1 MRSTIF
7 CSLAG
12 VLAMLS
18 VSAVQANDMN
28 HSMHHDMS
36 QHAAMPAAVY
46 RSQGVI
52 KKVTP
57 QSVSISHKA
66 VPELNWPP
74 MTMQFALPQG
84 SALPEV
90 MTGEKVSFTFIQND
104 SGYQIVSLT
113 PQD

>member
-1 MRSTIF
+1 MRSQIL

-12 VLAMLS
+12 VLAILS

-36 QHAAMPAAVY
+36 QHAAMQAPVY
-46 RSQGVI
+46 RSEGVI
-52 KKVTP
+52 KKLTPESVT
-57 QSVSISHKA
+57 ISHQA
-66 VPELNWPP
+66 IPELNWPP

-84 SALPEV
+84 AALPEIG
-90 MTGEKVSFTFIQND
+90 TGKKVSFAFTQDDN
-104 SGYQIVSLT
+104 GYQIVSLT